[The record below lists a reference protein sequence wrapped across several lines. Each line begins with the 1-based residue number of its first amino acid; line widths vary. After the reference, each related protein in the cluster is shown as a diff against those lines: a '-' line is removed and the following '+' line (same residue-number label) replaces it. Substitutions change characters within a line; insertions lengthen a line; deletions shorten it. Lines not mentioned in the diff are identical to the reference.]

1 MRIALLILVISTI
14 TFGTAIAG
22 PCDHA
27 WQTAKDGSSAA
38 DEPLISA
45 RAVGSLL

>member
-27 WQTAKDGSSAA
+27 WQTAKDGSSCGGRAA
-38 DEPLISA
+38 DQ
-45 RAVGSLL
+45 RAGGR